1 LAKSLLR
8 CFVFLLFWG
17 EIAPV
22 EVLRHLDMVTPY
34 LKADNS
40 VSHEQESHIVS
51 EISELI
57 TFVAPN
63 MTSRDIMRM
72 TDGAVIDDLVTI
84 TKRFGGGPLSNA
96 MRALGSL
103 AKDCLAEGDNAITKK
118 QMKLVSSFYG
128 YLLKN
133 KLNNIDFSK
142 PDVSIVCLL

>member
-1 LAKSLLR
+1 
-8 CFVFLLFWG
+8 
-17 EIAPV
+17 
-22 EVLRHLDMVTPY
+22 
-34 LKADNS
+34 
-40 VSHEQESHIVS
+40 
-51 EISELI
+51 
-57 TFVAPN
+57 

-72 TDGAVIDDLVTI
+72 TDGAVINDLVTI
-84 TKRFGGGPLSNA
+84 TKRFGSGPLSNA

-103 AKDCLAEGDNAITKK
+103 AKHCLAEGVAEDDNAMTKK

>member
-1 LAKSLLR
+1 
-8 CFVFLLFWG
+8 LLFWG

-22 EVLRHLDMVTPY
+22 EVLRHLDTVTPY

-40 VSHEQESHIVS
+40 VSRHEQESHIVS

-57 TFVAPN
+57 TLVAPN
-63 MTSRDIMRM
+63 MTSRDIIRT

-84 TKRFGGGPLSNA
+84 TKRFGSGPLFNA
-96 MRALGSL
+96 MSALGSL
-103 AKDCLAEGDNAITKK
+103 AKHCLAAGDNAITKK

-133 KLNNIDFSK
+133 KLNNVDFSK
-142 PDVSIVCLL
+142 PNVSIVILSYRV